1 MRAMNI
7 CARRTFDVAQH
18 PEVTFQSLS
27 VRLGPDHAGTITG
40 LLEMRGTARRVMFN
54 ITASDRITNPIN
66 NKETQSFSITGEVNR
81 SDFGIGPNIPAAIV
95 GDRVKVAAN
104 FEVSPA

>member
-1 MRAMNI
+1 M
-7 CARRTFDVAQH
+7 
-18 PEVTFQSLS
+18 
-27 VRLGPDHAGTITG
+27 RLGADKTGTITG
-40 LLEMRGTARRVMFN
+40 ILDMRGISREVTFA

-66 NKETQSFSITGEVNR
+66 SKETRSFSIIGEVNR

-95 GDRVKVAAN
+95 SDRVRVAAN